1 MFSHVD
7 SLSLLNQS
15 APLEHKLAA
24 IHQAL
29 RGEAPFIDRIAVAAY
44 DPATDL
50 LATFLASP
58 HEPRELVRYEAR
70 LADSP
75 MLAEIARSGRPRVV
89 NDLEIFRTGERHH
102 TRAIA
107 EQGHRSSYT
116 VPMLRDGA
124 FWGLVFFNSRTAGA
138 LTEPVLK
145 RLDAYAHLVS
155 AQVITEE
162 LSARLVAAVVKTAHD
177 FVHLRDP
184 ETGGHI
190 DRMARYARL
199 IAQHLAATG
208 AAALDDA
215 RIETIFEFAPLH
227 DIGKIA
233 VPDRILLKPA
243 GLTDAERAEME
254 AHTLRGG
261 EMVDAIGRNFALG
274 QPAGLDVLRNIA
286 ESHHEAMDGSG
297 YPRGLRDGE
306 IPLEARIVAV
316 ADAFDALTT
325 ARPYKPAWSNE
336 RAFAWL
342 RGEARSKF
350 DPRCVEALAANAAR
364 VAAIQAQFGDAEPA
378 PA

>member
-1 MFSHVD
+1 VFSHVD
-7 SLSLLNQS
+7 PLDALNRSL
-15 APLEHKLAA
+15 PLGDKLAA
-24 IHQAL
+24 LHGAL
-29 RGEAPFIDRIAVAAY
+29 RGELPFIDRIAVAAY

-50 LATFLASP
+50 LETFLASP
-58 HEPRELVRYEAR
+58 HEPKELVRYEAR

-75 MLAEIARSGRPRVV
+75 SLAEIARSHRPRVV
-89 NDLEIFRTGERHH
+89 NDLEVFRAGERHH
-102 TRAIA
+102 TRVIA
-107 EQGHRSSYT
+107 AQGHRSSYT

-124 FWGLVFFNSRTAGA
+124 FWGLVFFDSRTAGA

-155 AQVITEE
+155 ALVITEE

-208 AAALDDA
+208 AVALDDA
-215 RIETIFEFAPLH
+215 DVETIFEFAPLH

-243 GLTDAERAEME
+243 DLTAEERAEME
-254 AHTLRGG
+254 AHTVRGR
-261 EMVDAIGRNFALG
+261 EMVDAIARNFGLG
-274 QPAGLDVLRNIA
+274 QPAGLDVLRHIA
-286 ESHHEAMDGSG
+286 ESHHEAIDGSG
-297 YPRGLRDGE
+297 YPHQLHGDE

-325 ARPYKPAWSNE
+325 ARPYKPAWTNE
-336 RAFAWL
+336 QAFAWL
-342 RGEARSKF
+342 RGAARSKF
-350 DPRCVEALAANAAR
+350 DQRCVEALAAHADK
-364 VAAIQAQFGDAEPA
+364 VAEIQARFRDADVPPA
-378 PA
+378 